1 MLRRLYDL
9 VLRLAASRHAA
20 WWLAA
25 VSFAEASFFPIPP
38 DPMLAAMVFARRE
51 RTWFYAAVCTLAS
64 VAGALLGYAIGY
76 YLQPLGLA
84 ILKFFGHADDLE
96 TFRAWYAQYGIWVI
110 LGKGLTPIPFK
121 IVTITSGFA
130 QFSIPKLIVAAA
142 ITRGFRFFL
151 VAFLIRQFGP
161 AIQPVIE
168 KRLTLFTTL
177 FLVLLI
183 GGVIAIKF
191 LA

>member
-9 VLRLAASRHAA
+9 VLKLAGSRHAG
-20 WWLAA
+20 WWLAV

-51 RTWFYAAVCTLAS
+51 RVWLYATICTLAS

-84 ILKFFGHADDLE
+84 ILKFFGHADDLQN
-96 TFRAWYAQYGIWVI
+96 FRSWYDQYGIWVI

-130 QFSIPKLIVAAA
+130 QFSIPKLILASA

-168 KRLTLFTTL
+168 RRLTLFTTL
-177 FLVLLI
+177 FLVLLV
-183 GGVIAIKF
+183 GGVIALKF